1 MYDMGSTSP
10 EAVTWLYALT
20 FTFTPRIT
28 LFSDL
33 HVALEQFF
41 FQAKLEPEP
50 LGPLGQLDA

>member
-10 EAVTWLYALT
+10 EAVTWLYVLT

-50 LGPLGQLDA
+50 LGPLDA